1 VLIPCCL
8 ATLASDGAV
17 PVTDVEL
24 SGADVGDVGADDDDK
39 VFGGR
44 LNVTCFTAFFPYVP

>member
-1 VLIPCCL
+1 MLIPCCL